1 MADTE
6 TLGVVISLDDKGFT
20 DGIKKAKNSTD
31 GLSQSTKALV
41 PGLSSVEK
49 SMGTASGAAQGISN
63 KIKEAN
69 GTLDKFKRAA
79 RDTIVKLRVKD
90 DATPTVKKIKDELN
104 KFKGKVYTATVNVK
118 QNLSGVAGKA
128 ADTVSGAMFGAT
140 AQMAGMAGI
149 GFGVFDA
156 VKGYADFEEEMSAVK
171 AISGATGD
179 EFNRLKEKAIQMGAD
194 TKYSAL
200 ESAQVFRYMGMA
212 GWKTGEMIDG
222 IAGIMNLAAASGE
235 DLAMTADIVTDS
247 LSAFGLQAKDSAMFA
262 DVLAAAATNSNT
274 NVALMGQTF
283 KYAAPVAGAL
293 GFTVQDTATA
303 IGLMANQGIKGSEA
317 GTALR
322 STMTRMVKPTNDS
335 AEAMQILGLNILDA
349 NGKMKPFRDII
360 KDIRS
365 GMSKLTPESKASV
378 AAMLAG
384 QEAMSG
390 LLALVNSSDAD
401 FDKLASA
408 IDNSNGAAQ
417 NMANIRM
424 DNLKGDLEQL
434 SGDWDSFTTKIMGG
448 GIGGFREIVQGID
461 NWFAGFAENVET
473 NGLNVKSIIDGIT
486 SAVKELVGQT
496 VKMEGLPSIL
506 SGIALAVAG
515 VGAFKFGKK
524 IKNLFKKG
532 KGSSSGGGDG
542 TVGEMT
548 VNALQVTLNAAKLL
562 PGVGEGN
569 LPGLPGGSGG
579 KRPSNYPP
587 NTTPNY
593 PNNYPT
599 NTPSTPASGK
609 GRKYGR
615 KAWDNTKS
623 AVHKSWDMTK
633 ALGGKSRDVIKIVG
647 SKSLGV
653 AKSTAQK
660 SWGISN
666 EIRKG
671 IGEVSAKSFKGISKG
686 MGVLGKGL
694 MKVGGKAAI
703 PLSLAMGA
711 YDIATSENKGKAA
724 SGMAGSLAGGLAGA
738 KLGAMGGAALGSI
751 IPGIGTAVGGALG
764 GLIGG
769 VGGAIFGE
777 EIGNSIY
784 EGITNNLEGLKQWF
798 SNTWKSIYDGVV
810 SNFDGIKQW
819 FSDTWD
825 TVVSTCTPII
835 NTIVGVVAMAYDGIV
850 SICSP
855 LADWFS
861 STVWQPISNFAQST
875 TDAITS
881 AFDGACSAVKGAWSG
896 IVGWFNENV
905 WGPLK
910 QFGQEALSTI
920 GGGINS
926 AMEKGSSITGLK
938 LSGHATGSNYFGGGW
953 TEINERGGEIVDL
966 PSGSR
971 IYPHATTE
979 KMLTEQFSGANSG
992 GNNYSISGNTF
1003 VVREEADIDRIA
1015 HSLFS
1020 MIASAETN
1028 YGGV

>member
-1 MADTE
+1 
-6 TLGVVISLDDKGFT
+6 
-20 DGIKKAKNSTD
+20 
-31 GLSQSTKALV
+31 
-41 PGLSSVEK
+41 
-49 SMGTASGAAQGISN
+49 
-63 KIKEAN
+63 
-69 GTLDKFKRAA
+69 
-79 RDTIVKLRVKD
+79 
-90 DATPTVKKIKDELN
+90 
-104 KFKGKVYTATVNVK
+104 
-118 QNLSGVAGKA
+118 
-128 ADTVSGAMFGAT
+128 
-140 AQMAGMAGI
+140 
-149 GFGVFDA
+149 
-156 VKGYADFEEEMSAVK
+156 
-171 AISGATGD
+171 
-179 EFNRLKEKAIQMGAD
+179 MGAD

-200 ESAQVFRYMGMA
+200 ESAQAFRYMGMA

-247 LSAFGLQAKDSAMFA
+247 LSAFGLQAKDSSMFA
-262 DVLAAAATNSNT
+262 DVLSAAATSSNT

-293 GFTVQDTATA
+293 GYSVQDVA
-303 IGLMANQGIKGSEA
+303 IAVGLMANQGIKGSES

-322 STMTRMVKPTNDS
+322 SMMTRMVKPTKES
-335 AEAMQILGLNILDA
+335 AAAMQTLGLNIVDA
-349 NGKMKPFRDII
+349 NGKMRPFRDIM
-360 KDIRS
+360 KDIRT

-401 FDKLASA
+401 FDKLAGA

-486 SAVKELVGQT
+486 SAIKELVGQT

-532 KGSSSGGGDG
+532 KGGSSGGGDDM
-542 TVGEMT
+542 VGEMT
-548 VNALQVTLNAAKLL
+548 VNALHVTLNAARLL
-562 PGVGEGN
+562 PGVGDGD
-569 LPGLPGGSGG
+569 LPELPGGRGGGGG
-579 KRPSNYPP
+579 KRPPNNRPNWPP
-587 NTTPNY
+587 NNP
-593 PNNYPT
+593 PPPPPPP
-599 NTPSTPASGK
+599 PSGG
-609 GRKYGR
+609 GRVRRYGR
-615 KAWDNTKS
+615 KAWDSTKNF
-623 AVHKSWDMTK
+623 
-633 ALGGKSRDVIKIVG
+633 GR
-647 SKSLGV
+647 
-653 AKSTAQK
+653 K
-660 SWGISN
+660 SWGLTKN
-666 EIRKG
+666 LGR
-671 IGEVSAKSFKGISKG
+671 G
-686 MGVLGKGL
+686 MGKGLGGLGKGL

-738 KLGAMGGAALGSI
+738 KLGAMGGAAIGSI
-751 IPGIGTAVGGALG
+751 IPGVGTAVGGALG
-764 GLIGG
+764 GLLGG
-769 VGGAIFGE
+769 IGGAIFGE
-777 EIGNSIY
+777 ELGNSIY

-798 SNTWKSIYDGVV
+798 S
-810 SNFDGIKQW
+810 
-819 FSDTWD
+819 DTWNSI
-825 TVVSTCTPII
+825 VETCAPVI
-835 NTIVGVVAMAYDGIV
+835 NTIVGIFGFIHDGIV
-850 SICSP
+850 AIFAP
-855 LADWFS
+855 VAQWFDT
-861 STVWQPISNFAQST
+861 TVWQPVKSLAQTAMDGVKEIFSAVWEGIKGIWNGVAGWFDENVWSPLKAKASEALNFIGKGITAAQQRGAQST
-875 TDAITS
+875 
-881 AFDGACSAVKGAWSG
+881 G
-896 IVGWFNENV
+896 
-905 WGPLK
+905 L
-910 QFGQEALSTI
+910 QI
-920 GGGINS
+920 GRN
-926 AMEKGSSITGLK
+926 
-938 LSGHATGSNYFGGGW
+938 ATGSNYFGGGW

-971 IYPHATTE
+971 IYPHATTQ
-979 KMLTEQFSGANSG
+979 KMLAEQFGGTSQG

-1020 MIASAETN
+1020 MISSAESN

>member
-1 MADTE
+1 MAYKE
-6 TLGVVISLDDKGFT
+6 TLGAVIFLDDKGFT
-20 DGIKKAKNSTD
+20 EGVKKAKETTD
-31 GLSQSTKALV
+31 GLAKSAQ
-41 PGLSSVEK
+41 GLGPAISSAEK
-49 SMGTASGAAQGISN
+49 NMGSATSVIQGISS
-63 KIKEAN
+63 KLKEAK
-69 GTLDKFKRAA
+69 GTFDKFKQSAMNTTVMIKA
-79 RDTIVKLRVKD
+79 KD
-90 DATPTVKKIKDELN
+90 VATPTVRKIKEELN
-104 KFKGKVYTATVNVK
+104 TFKGKVYTATVNVK
-118 QNLSGVAGKA
+118 QNLSGASNKA
-128 ADTVSGAMFGAT
+128 VNAVSGAMFGAT
-140 AQMAGMAGI
+140 AQVAGMAGI

-156 VKGYADFEEEMSAVK
+156 IKKYADFEEEMSAVK

-179 EFNRLKEKAIQMGAD
+179 EFNRLQDKAIQMGAD

-200 ESAQVFRYMGMA
+200 ESAQAFRYMGMA

-247 LSAFGLQAKDSAMFA
+247 LSAFGLQAKDSSMFA

-322 STMTRMVKPTNDS
+322 STMTRMVKPTSDS

-360 KDIRS
+360 KDVRS

-401 FDKLASA
+401 FDKLAGA
-408 IDNSNGAAQ
+408 IDNSSGAAQ

-448 GIGGFREIVQGID
+448 GIGGFRDIVQGID

-473 NGLNVKSIIDGIT
+473 NGITIKSVLDGIT
-486 SAVKELVGQT
+486 SAIKELVGQT
-496 VKMEGLPSIL
+496 LKMDGLPSIL
-506 SGIALAVAG
+506 SSVVLAMGGI
-515 VGAFKFGKK
+515 GAFKLGKGLSK
-524 IKNLFKKG
+524 LFKKG
-532 KGSSSGGGDG
+532 KGKGKSDDD

-548 VNALQVTLNAAKLL
+548 VNALQVTLNAVKLL
-562 PGVGEGN
+562 PGQGPMGGGP
-569 LPGLPGGSGG
+569 LGLP
-579 KRPSNYPP
+579 P
-587 NTTPNY
+587 
-593 PNNYPT
+593 
-599 NTPSTPASGK
+599 GK
-609 GRKYGR
+609 GGGIPKETPKGPSKWGSQLG
-615 KAWDNTKS
+615 KAW
-623 AVHKSWDMTK
+623 
-633 ALGGKSRDVIKIVG
+633 R
-647 SKSLGV
+647 
-653 AKSTAQK
+653 
-660 SWGISN
+660 
-666 EIRKG
+666 G
-671 IGEVSAKSFKGISKG
+671 IGKGAG
-686 MGVLGKGL
+686 MLGRGL
-694 MKVGGKAAI
+694 VKIGGKAAI

-711 YDIATSENKGKAA
+711 YDIATSDNKAKAT

-764 GLIGG
+764 GLVGG

-777 EIGNSIY
+777 ELGKSIY
-784 EGITNNLEGLKQWF
+784 DGITSNLEGLKQWF
-798 SNTWKSIYDGVV
+798 S
-810 SNFDGIKQW
+810 
-819 FSDTWD
+819 DTWNSI
-825 TVVSTCTPII
+825 VETCAPVI

-920 GGGINS
+920 GSGINS
-926 AMEKGSSITGLK
+926 AMDKGSSITGLK
-938 LSGHATGSNYFGGGW
+938 LKGHATGSNYFGGGW

-966 PSGSR
+966 PSGSK

-979 KMLTEQFSGANSG
+979 KMLSEQFSSANSG

>member
-6 TLGVVISLDDKGFT
+6 KLDVVISLDDKGFT
-20 DGIKKAKNSTD
+20 DGIKDAKDSTE
-31 GLSQSTKALV
+31 GLSKATKDLV
-41 PGLSSVEK
+41 PALSSVEK
-49 SMGTASGAAQGISN
+49 GMGTASGAAQGINN
-63 KIKEAN
+63 KIKEAS

-79 RDTIVKLRVKD
+79 RDTIVKLRAKD

-118 QNLSGVAGKA
+118 QNLSGAAGKA
-128 ADTVSGAMFGAT
+128 MDKVSGAMFGAT

-149 GFGVFDA
+149 GFGIIDA

-179 EFNRLKEKAIQMGAD
+179 EFNQLKEKAIQMGAD

-200 ESAQVFRYMGMA
+200 ESAQAFRYMGMA

-247 LSAFGLQAKDSAMFA
+247 LSAFGLQAKDSSMFA
-262 DVLAAAATNSNT
+262 DVLSAAATSSNT

-293 GFTVQDTATA
+293 GYSVQDVA
-303 IGLMANQGIKGSEA
+303 IAVGLMANQGIKGSES

-322 STMTRMVKPTNDS
+322 SMMTRMVKPTKES
-335 AEAMQILGLNILDA
+335 AAAMQTLGLNIVDA
-349 NGKMKPFRDII
+349 NGKMRPFRDIM
-360 KDIRS
+360 KDIRT

-401 FDKLASA
+401 FDKLAGA

-486 SAVKELVGQT
+486 SAIKELVGQT

-532 KGSSSGGGDG
+532 KGGSSGGGDE

-548 VNALQVTLNAAKLL
+548 VNALHVTLNAARLL
-562 PGVGEGN
+562 PGVGDGDLPELPRGKGGGGN
-569 LPGLPGGSGG
+569 RPPNNRPNWPPNNPPPPPPPPPSGG
-579 KRPSNYPP
+579 
-587 NTTPNY
+587 
-593 PNNYPT
+593 
-599 NTPSTPASGK
+599 
-609 GRKYGR
+609 GRVRRYGR
-615 KAWDNTKS
+615 KAWDSTKNF
-623 AVHKSWDMTK
+623 
-633 ALGGKSRDVIKIVG
+633 GR
-647 SKSLGV
+647 
-653 AKSTAQK
+653 K
-660 SWGISN
+660 SWGLTKN
-666 EIRKG
+666 LGR
-671 IGEVSAKSFKGISKG
+671 G
-686 MGVLGKGL
+686 MGKGLGGLGKGL

-738 KLGAMGGAALGSI
+738 KLGAMGGAAIGSI
-751 IPGIGTAVGGALG
+751 IPGVGTAVGGALG
-764 GLIGG
+764 GLLGG
-769 VGGAIFGE
+769 IGGAIFGE
-777 EIGNSIY
+777 ELGNSIY

-798 SNTWKSIYDGVV
+798 S
-810 SNFDGIKQW
+810 
-819 FSDTWD
+819 DTWNSI
-825 TVVSTCTPII
+825 VETCAPVI
-835 NTIVGVVAMAYDGIV
+835 NTIVGIFGFIHDGIV
-850 SICSP
+850 AVFAP
-855 LADWFS
+855 VAQWFDT
-861 STVWQPISNFAQST
+861 TVWQPVKSLAQTAMDGVKEIFSAVWEGIKGIWNGVAGWFDENVWSPLKAKASEALNFIGKGITAAQQRGAQST
-875 TDAITS
+875 
-881 AFDGACSAVKGAWSG
+881 G
-896 IVGWFNENV
+896 
-905 WGPLK
+905 L
-910 QFGQEALSTI
+910 QI
-920 GGGINS
+920 GRN
-926 AMEKGSSITGLK
+926 
-938 LSGHATGSNYFGGGW
+938 ATGSNYFGGGW

-971 IYPHATTE
+971 IYPHATTQ
-979 KMLTEQFSGANSG
+979 KMLAEQFGGTSQG

-1020 MIASAETN
+1020 MISSAESN

>member
-6 TLGVVISLDDKGFT
+6 KLDVVISLDDKGFT
-20 DGIKKAKNSTD
+20 DGIKDAKNSTD
-31 GLSQSTKALV
+31 GLSKATKDLV
-41 PGLSSVEK
+41 PALSSVEK
-49 SMGTASGAAQGISN
+49 SMGSASGVTQGISN
-63 KIKEAN
+63 KIKEAS

-79 RDTIVKLRVKD
+79 RDTIVKLRAKD

-104 KFKGKVYTATVNVK
+104 QFKGKVYTATVNVK
-118 QNLSGVAGKA
+118 QNLSGAAGKA
-128 ADTVSGAMFGAT
+128 MDKVSGAMFGAT

-149 GFGVFDA
+149 GFGIFDA

-179 EFNRLKEKAIQMGAD
+179 EFNQLKEKAIQMGAD

-200 ESAQVFRYMGMA
+200 ESAQAFRYMGMA

-247 LSAFGLQAKDSAMFA
+247 LSAFGLQAKDSSMFA
-262 DVLAAAATNSNT
+262 DVLSAAATSSNT

-293 GFTVQDTATA
+293 GYSVQDVA
-303 IGLMANQGIKGSEA
+303 IAVGLMANQGIKGSES

-322 STMTRMVKPTNDS
+322 SMMTRMVKPTKES
-335 AEAMQILGLNILDA
+335 AAAMQTLGLNIVDA
-349 NGKMKPFRDII
+349 NGKMRPFRDIM
-360 KDIRS
+360 KDIRT

-401 FDKLASA
+401 FDKLAGA

-486 SAVKELVGQT
+486 SAIKELVGQT

-532 KGSSSGGGDG
+532 KGGSSGGGDE

-548 VNALQVTLNAAKLL
+548 VNALHVTLNAAKLL
-562 PGVGEGN
+562 PGVGDGD
-569 LPGLPGGSGG
+569 LPELPGGKGGGGG
-579 KRPSNYPP
+579 KRPPNNRPNWPP
-587 NTTPNY
+587 NNP
-593 PNNYPT
+593 PPPP
-599 NTPSTPASGK
+599 PSGG
-609 GRKYGR
+609 GRVRRYGR
-615 KAWDNTKS
+615 KAWDSTKNF
-623 AVHKSWDMTK
+623 
-633 ALGGKSRDVIKIVG
+633 GR
-647 SKSLGV
+647 
-653 AKSTAQK
+653 K
-660 SWGISN
+660 SWGLTKN
-666 EIRKG
+666 LGR
-671 IGEVSAKSFKGISKG
+671 G
-686 MGVLGKGL
+686 MGKGLGGLGKGL

-738 KLGAMGGAALGSI
+738 KLGAMGGAAIGSI
-751 IPGIGTAVGGALG
+751 IPGVGTAVGGALG
-764 GLIGG
+764 GLLGG
-769 VGGAIFGE
+769 IGGAIFGE
-777 EIGNSIY
+777 ELGNSIY

-798 SNTWKSIYDGVV
+798 S
-810 SNFDGIKQW
+810 
-819 FSDTWD
+819 DTWNSI
-825 TVVSTCTPII
+825 VETCAPVI
-835 NTIVGVVAMAYDGIV
+835 NTIVGIFGFIHDGIV
-850 SICSP
+850 AVFAP
-855 LADWFS
+855 VAQWFDT
-861 STVWQPISNFAQST
+861 TVWQPVKSLAQTAMDGVKEIFSAVWEGIKGIWNGVAGWFDENVWSPLKAKASDALNFIGKGITAAQQRGAQST
-875 TDAITS
+875 
-881 AFDGACSAVKGAWSG
+881 G
-896 IVGWFNENV
+896 
-905 WGPLK
+905 L
-910 QFGQEALSTI
+910 QI
-920 GGGINS
+920 GRN
-926 AMEKGSSITGLK
+926 
-938 LSGHATGSNYFGGGW
+938 ATGSNYFGGGW

-971 IYPHATTE
+971 IYPHATTQ
-979 KMLTEQFSGANSG
+979 KMLAEQFGGTSQG

-1020 MIASAETN
+1020 MISSAESN

>member
-6 TLGVVISLDDKGFT
+6 KLDVVISLDDKGFT
-20 DGIKKAKNSTD
+20 DGIKDAKNSTD
-31 GLSQSTKALV
+31 GLSKATKDLV
-41 PGLSSVEK
+41 PALSSVEK
-49 SMGTASGAAQGISN
+49 SMGSASGVTQGISN
-63 KIKEAN
+63 KIKEAS

-79 RDTIVKLRVKD
+79 RDTIVKLRAKD

-104 KFKGKVYTATVNVK
+104 QFKGKVYTATVNVK
-118 QNLSGVAGKA
+118 QNLSGAAGKA
-128 ADTVSGAMFGAT
+128 MDKVSGAMFGAT

-149 GFGVFDA
+149 GFGIFDA

-179 EFNRLKEKAIQMGAD
+179 EFNQLKEKAIQMGAD

-200 ESAQVFRYMGMA
+200 ESAQAFRYMGMA

-247 LSAFGLQAKDSAMFA
+247 LSAFGLQAKDSSMFA
-262 DVLAAAATNSNT
+262 DVLSAAATSSNT

-293 GFTVQDTATA
+293 GYSVQDVA
-303 IGLMANQGIKGSEA
+303 IAVGLMANQGIKGSES

-322 STMTRMVKPTNDS
+322 SMMTRMVKPTKES
-335 AEAMQILGLNILDA
+335 AAAMQTLGLNIVDA
-349 NGKMKPFRDII
+349 NGKMRPFRDIM
-360 KDIRS
+360 KDIRT

-401 FDKLASA
+401 FDKLAGA

-486 SAVKELVGQT
+486 SAIKELVGQT
-496 VKMEGLPSIL
+496 IKMEGLPSIL

-532 KGSSSGGGDG
+532 KGGSSGGGDE

-548 VNALQVTLNAAKLL
+548 VNALHVTLNAAKLL
-562 PGVGEGN
+562 PGVGDGD
-569 LPGLPGGSGG
+569 LPGLPEGRGGRGG
-579 KRPSNYPP
+579 NRPSNNPP
-587 NTTPNY
+587 
-593 PNNYPT
+593 
-599 NTPSTPASGK
+599 PSGG
-609 GRKYGR
+609 GRVRRYDR
-615 KAWDNTKS
+615 KAWDSTKNF
-623 AVHKSWDMTK
+623 
-633 ALGGKSRDVIKIVG
+633 GR
-647 SKSLGV
+647 
-653 AKSTAQK
+653 K
-660 SWGISN
+660 SWGLTKN
-666 EIRKG
+666 LGR
-671 IGEVSAKSFKGISKG
+671 G
-686 MGVLGKGL
+686 MGKGLGGLGKGL

-738 KLGAMGGAALGSI
+738 KLGAMGGAAIGSI
-751 IPGIGTAVGGALG
+751 IPGVGTAVGGALG
-764 GLIGG
+764 GLLGG
-769 VGGAIFGE
+769 IGGAIFGE
-777 EIGNSIY
+777 ELGNSIY

-798 SNTWKSIYDGVV
+798 S
-810 SNFDGIKQW
+810 
-819 FSDTWD
+819 DTWNSI
-825 TVVSTCTPII
+825 VETCAPVI
-835 NTIVGVVAMAYDGIV
+835 NTIVGIFGFIHDGIV
-850 SICSP
+850 AIFAP
-855 LADWFS
+855 VAQWFDT
-861 STVWQPISNFAQST
+861 TVWQPVKSLAQTAMDGVKEIFSAVWEGIKGIWNGVAGWFDENVWSPLKAKASEALNFIGKGITAAQQRGAQST
-875 TDAITS
+875 
-881 AFDGACSAVKGAWSG
+881 G
-896 IVGWFNENV
+896 
-905 WGPLK
+905 L
-910 QFGQEALSTI
+910 QI
-920 GGGINS
+920 GRN
-926 AMEKGSSITGLK
+926 
-938 LSGHATGSNYFGGGW
+938 ATGSNYFGGGW

-971 IYPHATTE
+971 IYPHATTQ
-979 KMLTEQFSGANSG
+979 KMLAEQFGGTSQG

-1020 MIASAETN
+1020 MISSAESN

>member
-6 TLGVVISLDDKGFT
+6 KLDVVISLDDKGFT
-20 DGIKKAKNSTD
+20 DGIKDAKNSTD
-31 GLSQSTKALV
+31 GLSKATKDLV
-41 PGLSSVEK
+41 PALSSVEK
-49 SMGTASGAAQGISN
+49 GMGTASGAAQGINN
-63 KIKEAN
+63 KIKEAS

-79 RDTIVKLRVKD
+79 RDTIVKLRAKD

-118 QNLSGVAGKA
+118 QNLSGAAGKA
-128 ADTVSGAMFGAT
+128 MDKVSGAMFGAT

-149 GFGVFDA
+149 GFGIVDA

-179 EFNRLKEKAIQMGAD
+179 EFNQLKEKAIQMGAD

-200 ESAQVFRYMGMA
+200 ESAQAFRYMGMA

-247 LSAFGLQAKDSAMFA
+247 LSAFGLQAKDSSMFA
-262 DVLAAAATNSNT
+262 DVLSAAATSSNT

-293 GFTVQDTATA
+293 GYSVQDVA
-303 IGLMANQGIKGSEA
+303 IAVGLMANQGIKGSES

-322 STMTRMVKPTNDS
+322 SMMTRMVKPTKES
-335 AEAMQILGLNILDA
+335 AAAMQTLGLNIVDA
-349 NGKMKPFRDII
+349 NGKMRPFRDIM
-360 KDIRS
+360 KDIRT

-401 FDKLASA
+401 FDKLAGA

-486 SAVKELVGQT
+486 SAIKELVGQT
-496 VKMEGLPSIL
+496 IKMEGLPSIL

-532 KGSSSGGGDG
+532 KGGSSGGGDE

-548 VNALQVTLNAAKLL
+548 VNALHVTLNAAKLL
-562 PGVGEGN
+562 PGVGDGD
-569 LPGLPGGSGG
+569 LPGLPEGRGGRGG
-579 KRPSNYPP
+579 NRPSNNPP
-587 NTTPNY
+587 
-593 PNNYPT
+593 
-599 NTPSTPASGK
+599 PSGG
-609 GRKYGR
+609 GRVRRYGR
-615 KAWDNTKS
+615 KAWDSTKNF
-623 AVHKSWDMTK
+623 
-633 ALGGKSRDVIKIVG
+633 GR
-647 SKSLGV
+647 
-653 AKSTAQK
+653 K
-660 SWGISN
+660 SWGLTKN
-666 EIRKG
+666 LGR
-671 IGEVSAKSFKGISKG
+671 G
-686 MGVLGKGL
+686 MGKGLGGLGKGL

-738 KLGAMGGAALGSI
+738 KLGAMGGAAIGSI
-751 IPGIGTAVGGALG
+751 IPGVGTAVGGALG
-764 GLIGG
+764 GLLGG
-769 VGGAIFGE
+769 IGGAIFGE
-777 EIGNSIY
+777 ELGNSIY

-798 SNTWKSIYDGVV
+798 S
-810 SNFDGIKQW
+810 
-819 FSDTWD
+819 DTWNSI
-825 TVVSTCTPII
+825 VETCAPVI
-835 NTIVGVVAMAYDGIV
+835 NTIVGIFGFIHDGIV
-850 SICSP
+850 AIFAP
-855 LADWFS
+855 VAQWFDT
-861 STVWQPISNFAQST
+861 TVWQPVKSLAQTAMDGVKEIFSAVWEGIKGIWNGVAGWFDENVWSPLKAKASEALNFIGKGITAAQQRGAQST
-875 TDAITS
+875 
-881 AFDGACSAVKGAWSG
+881 G
-896 IVGWFNENV
+896 
-905 WGPLK
+905 L
-910 QFGQEALSTI
+910 QI
-920 GGGINS
+920 GRN
-926 AMEKGSSITGLK
+926 
-938 LSGHATGSNYFGGGW
+938 ATGSNYFGGGW

-971 IYPHATTE
+971 IYPHATTQ
-979 KMLTEQFSGANSG
+979 KMLAEQFGGTSQG

-1020 MIASAETN
+1020 MISSAESN

>member
-6 TLGVVISLDDKGFT
+6 KLDVVISLDDKGFT
-20 DGIKKAKNSTD
+20 DGIKDAKNSTD
-31 GLSQSTKALV
+31 GLSKATKDLV
-41 PGLSSVEK
+41 PALSSVEK
-49 SMGTASGAAQGISN
+49 GMGTASGAAQGINN
-63 KIKEAN
+63 KIKEAS

-79 RDTIVKLRVKD
+79 RDTIVKLRAKD

-118 QNLSGVAGKA
+118 QNLSGAAGKA
-128 ADTVSGAMFGAT
+128 MDKVSGAMFGAT

-149 GFGVFDA
+149 GFGIVDA

-179 EFNRLKEKAIQMGAD
+179 EFNQLKEKAIQMGAD

-200 ESAQVFRYMGMA
+200 ESAQAFRYMGMA

-247 LSAFGLQAKDSAMFA
+247 LSAFGLQAKDSSMFA
-262 DVLAAAATNSNT
+262 DVLSAAATSSNT

-293 GFTVQDTATA
+293 GYSVQDVA
-303 IGLMANQGIKGSEA
+303 IAVGLMANQGIKGSES

-322 STMTRMVKPTNDS
+322 SMMTRMVKPTKES
-335 AEAMQILGLNILDA
+335 AAAMQTLGLNIVDA
-349 NGKMKPFRDII
+349 NGKMRPFRDIM
-360 KDIRS
+360 KDIRT

-401 FDKLASA
+401 FDKLAGA

-486 SAVKELVGQT
+486 SAIKELVGQT

-532 KGSSSGGGDG
+532 KGGSSGGGDE

-548 VNALQVTLNAAKLL
+548 VNALHVTLNAAKLL
-562 PGVGEGN
+562 PGVGDGD
-569 LPGLPGGSGG
+569 LPGLPEGRGGRGG
-579 KRPSNYPP
+579 NRPSNNPP
-587 NTTPNY
+587 
-593 PNNYPT
+593 
-599 NTPSTPASGK
+599 PSGG
-609 GRKYGR
+609 GRVRRYGR
-615 KAWDNTKS
+615 KAWDSTKNF
-623 AVHKSWDMTK
+623 
-633 ALGGKSRDVIKIVG
+633 GR
-647 SKSLGV
+647 
-653 AKSTAQK
+653 K
-660 SWGISN
+660 SWGLTKN
-666 EIRKG
+666 LGR
-671 IGEVSAKSFKGISKG
+671 G
-686 MGVLGKGL
+686 MGKGLGGLGKGL

-711 YDIATSENKGKAA
+711 YDIATSDNKAKAA

-738 KLGAMGGAALGSI
+738 KLGAMGGAAIGSI
-751 IPGIGTAVGGALG
+751 IPGVGTAVGGALG
-764 GLIGG
+764 GLLGG
-769 VGGAIFGE
+769 IGGAIFGE
-777 EIGNSIY
+777 ELGNSIY

-798 SNTWKSIYDGVV
+798 S
-810 SNFDGIKQW
+810 
-819 FSDTWD
+819 DTWNSI
-825 TVVSTCTPII
+825 VETCAPVI
-835 NTIVGVVAMAYDGIV
+835 NTIVGIFGFIHDGIV
-850 SICSP
+850 AIFAP
-855 LADWFS
+855 VAQWFDT
-861 STVWQPISNFAQST
+861 TVWQPVKSLAQTAMDGVKEIFSAVWEGIKGIWNGVAGWFDENVWSPLKAKASEALNFIGKGITAAQQRGAQST
-875 TDAITS
+875 
-881 AFDGACSAVKGAWSG
+881 G
-896 IVGWFNENV
+896 
-905 WGPLK
+905 L
-910 QFGQEALSTI
+910 QI
-920 GGGINS
+920 GRN
-926 AMEKGSSITGLK
+926 
-938 LSGHATGSNYFGGGW
+938 ATGSNYFGGGW

-971 IYPHATTE
+971 IYPHATTQ
-979 KMLTEQFSGANSG
+979 KMLAEQFGGTSQG

-1020 MIASAETN
+1020 MISSAESN

>member
-6 TLGVVISLDDKGFT
+6 KLDVVISLDDKGFT
-20 DGIKKAKNSTD
+20 DGIKDAKDSTE
-31 GLSQSTKALV
+31 GLSKATKDLV
-41 PGLSSVEK
+41 PALSSVEK
-49 SMGTASGAAQGISN
+49 GMGTASGAAQGINN
-63 KIKEAN
+63 KIKEAS

-79 RDTIVKLRVKD
+79 RDTIVKLRAKD

-104 KFKGKVYTATVNVK
+104 QFKGKVYTATVNVK
-118 QNLSGVAGKA
+118 QNLSGAAGKA
-128 ADTVSGAMFGAT
+128 MDKVSGAMFGAT

-149 GFGVFDA
+149 GFGIFDA

-179 EFNRLKEKAIQMGAD
+179 EFNQLKEKAIQMGAD

-200 ESAQVFRYMGMA
+200 ESAQAFRYMGMA

-247 LSAFGLQAKDSAMFA
+247 LSAFGLQAKDSSMFA
-262 DVLAAAATNSNT
+262 DVLSAAATSSNT

-293 GFTVQDTATA
+293 GYSVQDVA
-303 IGLMANQGIKGSEA
+303 IAVGLIANQGIKGSES

-322 STMTRMVKPTNDS
+322 SMMTRMVKPTKES
-335 AEAMQILGLNILDA
+335 AAAMQTLGLNIVDA
-349 NGKMKPFRDII
+349 NGKMRPFRDIM
-360 KDIRS
+360 KDIRTR
-365 GMSKLTPESKASV
+365 MSKLTPESKASV

-401 FDKLASA
+401 FDKLAGA

-486 SAVKELVGQT
+486 SAIKELVGQT

-532 KGSSSGGGDG
+532 KGGSSGGGDE

-548 VNALQVTLNAAKLL
+548 VNALHVTLNAAKLL
-562 PGVGEGN
+562 PGVGDGD
-569 LPGLPGGSGG
+569 LPELPGGKGGGGG
-579 KRPSNYPP
+579 KRPPNNRPNWPP
-587 NTTPNY
+587 NNP
-593 PNNYPT
+593 PPPPPPP
-599 NTPSTPASGK
+599 PSGG
-609 GRKYGR
+609 GRVRRYGR
-615 KAWDNTKS
+615 KAWDSTKNF
-623 AVHKSWDMTK
+623 
-633 ALGGKSRDVIKIVG
+633 GR
-647 SKSLGV
+647 
-653 AKSTAQK
+653 K
-660 SWGISN
+660 SWGLTKN
-666 EIRKG
+666 LGRGMGKG
-671 IGEVSAKSFKGISKG
+671 IGG
-686 MGVLGKGL
+686 LGKGL

-738 KLGAMGGAALGSI
+738 KLGAMGGAAIGSI
-751 IPGIGTAVGGALG
+751 IPGVGTAVGGALG
-764 GLIGG
+764 GLLGG
-769 VGGAIFGE
+769 IGGAIFGE
-777 EIGNSIY
+777 ELGNSIY

-798 SNTWKSIYDGVV
+798 S
-810 SNFDGIKQW
+810 
-819 FSDTWD
+819 DTWNSI
-825 TVVSTCTPII
+825 VETCAPVI
-835 NTIVGVVAMAYDGIV
+835 NTIVGVFGFIHDGIV
-850 SICSP
+850 AIFAP
-855 LADWFS
+855 VAQWFDT
-861 STVWQPISNFAQST
+861 TVWQPVKSLAQTAMDGVKEIFSAVWEGIKGVWNGVAGWFDENVWSPLKAKASDALNFIGKGITAAQQRGAQST
-875 TDAITS
+875 
-881 AFDGACSAVKGAWSG
+881 G
-896 IVGWFNENV
+896 
-905 WGPLK
+905 L
-910 QFGQEALSTI
+910 QLSR
-920 GGGINS
+920 N
-926 AMEKGSSITGLK
+926 
-938 LSGHATGSNYFGGGW
+938 ATGSNYFGGGW

-971 IYPHATTE
+971 IYPHATTQ
-979 KMLTEQFSGANSG
+979 KMLAEQFGGTSQG

-1020 MIASAETN
+1020 MISSAESN

>member
-1 MADTE
+1 MSDKE
-6 TLGVVISLDDKGFT
+6 TLGVVIALDDKGFT
-20 DGIKKAKNSTD
+20 EGVKKAKETTD
-31 GLSQSTKALV
+31 GLAKSAQ
-41 PGLSSVEK
+41 GLGPAISSAEKNMGRASSVIQDVSSK
-49 SMGTASGAAQGISN
+49 L
-63 KIKEAN
+63 KEAK
-69 GTLDKFKRAA
+69 GTFDKFKQTAMNTTVMIKA
-79 RDTIVKLRVKD
+79 KD
-90 DATPTVKKIKDELN
+90 VATPTVRKIKEELN
-104 KFKGKVYTATVNVK
+104 TFKGKVYTATVNVK
-118 QNLSGVAGKA
+118 QNLSGASNKA
-128 ADTVSGAMFGAT
+128 VNAVSGAMFGAT

-149 GFGVFDA
+149 GFGIFDA

-179 EFNRLKEKAIQMGAD
+179 EFNKLKEKAIQMGAD

-200 ESAQVFRYMGMA
+200 ESAQAFKYMGMA
-212 GWKTGEMIDG
+212 GWKTGDMING
-222 IAGIMNLAAASGE
+222 IAGIMDLAAASGE

-322 STMTRMVKPTNDS
+322 STMTRMVKPTSDS

-360 KDIRS
+360 KDVRS

-401 FDKLASA
+401 FDKLAGA
-408 IDNSNGAAQ
+408 IDNSSGAAQ

-448 GIGGFREIVQGID
+448 GIGGFRDIVQGID

-473 NGLNVKSIIDGIT
+473 NGITIKSVLDGIT
-486 SAVKELVGQT
+486 SAIKELVGQT
-496 VKMEGLPSIL
+496 LKMDGLPSIL
-506 SGIALAVAG
+506 SSVVLAMGGI
-515 VGAFKFGKK
+515 GAFKLGKGLSK
-524 IKNLFKKG
+524 LFKKG
-532 KGSSSGGGDG
+532 KGKSDDD

-548 VNALQVTLNAAKLL
+548 VNALQVTLNAVKLL
-562 PGVGEGN
+562 PGQGPMGGEP
-569 LPGLPGGSGG
+569 LGLP
-579 KRPSNYPP
+579 P
-587 NTTPNY
+587 
-593 PNNYPT
+593 
-599 NTPSTPASGK
+599 GK
-609 GRKYGR
+609 GGGIPKETPKGPSKWGSRLG
-615 KAWDNTKS
+615 KAW
-623 AVHKSWDMTK
+623 
-633 ALGGKSRDVIKIVG
+633 R
-647 SKSLGV
+647 
-653 AKSTAQK
+653 
-660 SWGISN
+660 
-666 EIRKG
+666 G
-671 IGEVSAKSFKGISKG
+671 IGKGAG
-686 MGVLGKGL
+686 MLGRGL
-694 MKVGGKAAI
+694 VKIGGKAAI

-738 KLGAMGGAALGSI
+738 KLGAMGGAAIGSI
-751 IPGIGTAVGGALG
+751 IPGVGTAVGGALG
-764 GLIGG
+764 GLLGG
-769 VGGAIFGE
+769 IGGAIFGE
-777 EIGNSIY
+777 ELGNSIY

-798 SNTWKSIYDGVV
+798 S
-810 SNFDGIKQW
+810 
-819 FSDTWD
+819 DTWNSI
-825 TVVSTCTPII
+825 VETCAPVI
-835 NTIVGVVAMAYDGIV
+835 NTIVGIFGFIYDGIV
-850 SICSP
+850 TIFSP
-855 LADWFS
+855 VAQWFDT
-861 STVWQPISNFAQST
+861 TVWQPVKSFAQTAMDGVKEIFGAVWEGIKGIWNGVAGWFDENVWSPLKAKASEALNFIGKGINTAQQRGAQST
-875 TDAITS
+875 
-881 AFDGACSAVKGAWSG
+881 
-896 IVGWFNENV
+896 
-905 WGPLK
+905 
-910 QFGQEALSTI
+910 
-920 GGGINS
+920 
-926 AMEKGSSITGLK
+926 GLQ
-938 LSGHATGSNYFGGGW
+938 LSGHATGASYFGGGW

-966 PSGSR
+966 PNGSR

-979 KMLTEQFSGANSG
+979 KMLAEQFSGANSG

-1003 VVREEADIDRIA
+1003 IVREEADIDRIA

>member
-6 TLGVVISLDDKGFT
+6 KLDVVISLDDKGFT
-20 DGIKKAKNSTD
+20 DGIKDAKDSTE
-31 GLSQSTKALV
+31 GLSKATKDLV
-41 PGLSSVEK
+41 PALSSVEK
-49 SMGTASGAAQGISN
+49 GMGTASGAAQGINN
-63 KIKEAN
+63 KIKEAS

-79 RDTIVKLRVKD
+79 RDTIVKLRAKD

-118 QNLSGVAGKA
+118 QNLSGAAGKA
-128 ADTVSGAMFGAT
+128 MDKVSGAMFGAT

-149 GFGVFDA
+149 GFGIIDA

-179 EFNRLKEKAIQMGAD
+179 EFNQLKEKAIQMGAD

-200 ESAQVFRYMGMA
+200 ESAQAFRYMGMA

-247 LSAFGLQAKDSAMFA
+247 LSAFGLQAKDSSMFA
-262 DVLAAAATNSNT
+262 DVLSAAATSSNT

-293 GFTVQDTATA
+293 GYSVQDVA
-303 IGLMANQGIKGSEA
+303 IAVGLMANQGIKGSES

-322 STMTRMVKPTNDS
+322 SMMTRMVKPTKES
-335 AEAMQILGLNILDA
+335 AAAMQTLGLNIVDA
-349 NGKMKPFRDII
+349 NGKMRPFRDIM
-360 KDIRS
+360 KDIRT

-401 FDKLASA
+401 FDKLAGA

-486 SAVKELVGQT
+486 SAIKELVGQT

-532 KGSSSGGGDG
+532 KGGSSGGGDE

-548 VNALQVTLNAAKLL
+548 VNALHVTLNAARLL
-562 PGVGEGN
+562 PGVGDGDLPELPRGKGGGGN
-569 LPGLPGGSGG
+569 RPPNNRPNWTPNNPPPPPPPPPSGG
-579 KRPSNYPP
+579 
-587 NTTPNY
+587 
-593 PNNYPT
+593 
-599 NTPSTPASGK
+599 
-609 GRKYGR
+609 GRVRRYGR
-615 KAWDNTKS
+615 KAWDSTKNF
-623 AVHKSWDMTK
+623 
-633 ALGGKSRDVIKIVG
+633 GR
-647 SKSLGV
+647 
-653 AKSTAQK
+653 K
-660 SWGISN
+660 SWGLTKN
-666 EIRKG
+666 LGR
-671 IGEVSAKSFKGISKG
+671 G
-686 MGVLGKGL
+686 MGKGLGGLGKGL

-738 KLGAMGGAALGSI
+738 KLGAMGGAAIGSI
-751 IPGIGTAVGGALG
+751 IPGVGTAVGGALG
-764 GLIGG
+764 GLLGG
-769 VGGAIFGE
+769 IGGAIFGE
-777 EIGNSIY
+777 ELGNSIY

-798 SNTWKSIYDGVV
+798 S
-810 SNFDGIKQW
+810 
-819 FSDTWD
+819 DTWNSI
-825 TVVSTCTPII
+825 VETCAPVI
-835 NTIVGVVAMAYDGIV
+835 NTIVGIFGFIHDGIV
-850 SICSP
+850 AVFAP
-855 LADWFS
+855 VAQWFDT
-861 STVWQPISNFAQST
+861 TVWQPVKSLAQTAMDGVKEIFSAVWEGIKGIWNGVAGWFDENVWSPLKAKASEALNFIGKGITAAQQRGAQST
-875 TDAITS
+875 
-881 AFDGACSAVKGAWSG
+881 G
-896 IVGWFNENV
+896 
-905 WGPLK
+905 L
-910 QFGQEALSTI
+910 QI
-920 GGGINS
+920 GRN
-926 AMEKGSSITGLK
+926 
-938 LSGHATGSNYFGGGW
+938 ATGSNYFGGGW

-971 IYPHATTE
+971 IYPHATTQ
-979 KMLTEQFSGANSG
+979 KMLAEQFGGTSQG

-1020 MIASAETN
+1020 MISSAESN

>member
-1 MADTE
+1 
-6 TLGVVISLDDKGFT
+6 
-20 DGIKKAKNSTD
+20 
-31 GLSQSTKALV
+31 
-41 PGLSSVEK
+41 
-49 SMGTASGAAQGISN
+49 
-63 KIKEAN
+63 
-69 GTLDKFKRAA
+69 
-79 RDTIVKLRVKD
+79 
-90 DATPTVKKIKDELN
+90 
-104 KFKGKVYTATVNVK
+104 
-118 QNLSGVAGKA
+118 
-128 ADTVSGAMFGAT
+128 
-140 AQMAGMAGI
+140 MAGMAGI
-149 GFGVFDA
+149 GFGIFDA

-179 EFNRLKEKAIQMGAD
+179 EFNQLKEKAIQMGAD

-200 ESAQVFRYMGMA
+200 ESAQAFRYMGMA

-247 LSAFGLQAKDSAMFA
+247 LSAFGLQAKDSSMFA
-262 DVLAAAATNSNT
+262 DVLSAAATSSNT

-293 GFTVQDTATA
+293 GYSVQDVA
-303 IGLMANQGIKGSEA
+303 IAVGLMANQGIKGSES

-322 STMTRMVKPTNDS
+322 SMMTRMVKPTKES
-335 AEAMQILGLNILDA
+335 AAAMQTLGLNIVDA
-349 NGKMKPFRDII
+349 NGKMRPFRDIM
-360 KDIRS
+360 KDIRT

-401 FDKLASA
+401 FDKLAGA

-486 SAVKELVGQT
+486 SAIKELVGQT

-532 KGSSSGGGDG
+532 KGGSSGGGDE

-548 VNALQVTLNAAKLL
+548 VNALHVTLNAAKLL
-562 PGVGEGN
+562 PGVGDGD
-569 LPGLPGGSGG
+569 LPGLPEGRGGRGG
-579 KRPSNYPP
+579 NRPSNNPP
-587 NTTPNY
+587 
-593 PNNYPT
+593 
-599 NTPSTPASGK
+599 PSGG
-609 GRKYGR
+609 GRVRRYGR
-615 KAWDNTKS
+615 KAWDSTKNF
-623 AVHKSWDMTK
+623 
-633 ALGGKSRDVIKIVG
+633 GR
-647 SKSLGV
+647 
-653 AKSTAQK
+653 K
-660 SWGISN
+660 SWGLTKN
-666 EIRKG
+666 LGR
-671 IGEVSAKSFKGISKG
+671 G
-686 MGVLGKGL
+686 MGKGLGGLGKGL

-711 YDIATSENKGKAA
+711 YDIATSDNKGKAA

-738 KLGAMGGAALGSI
+738 KLGAMGGAAIGSI
-751 IPGIGTAVGGALG
+751 IPGVGTAVGGALG
-764 GLIGG
+764 GLLGG
-769 VGGAIFGE
+769 IGGAIFGE
-777 EIGNSIY
+777 ELGNSIY

-798 SNTWKSIYDGVV
+798 S
-810 SNFDGIKQW
+810 
-819 FSDTWD
+819 DTWNSI
-825 TVVSTCTPII
+825 VETCAPVI
-835 NTIVGVVAMAYDGIV
+835 NTIVGIFGFIHDGIV
-850 SICSP
+850 AVFAP
-855 LADWFS
+855 VAQWFDT
-861 STVWQPISNFAQST
+861 TVWQPVKSLAQTAMDGVKEIFSAVWEGIKGIWNGVAGWFDENVWSPLKAKASEALNFIGKGITAAQQRGAQST
-875 TDAITS
+875 
-881 AFDGACSAVKGAWSG
+881 G
-896 IVGWFNENV
+896 
-905 WGPLK
+905 L
-910 QFGQEALSTI
+910 QI
-920 GGGINS
+920 GRN
-926 AMEKGSSITGLK
+926 
-938 LSGHATGSNYFGGGW
+938 ATGSNYFGGGW

-971 IYPHATTE
+971 IYPHATTQ
-979 KMLTEQFSGANSG
+979 KMLAEQFGGTSQG

-1020 MIASAETN
+1020 MISSAESN

>member
-1 MADTE
+1 MADKE

-20 DGIKKAKNSTD
+20 EGVKKAKETTD
-31 GLSQSTKALV
+31 GLAKSAQ
-41 PGLSSVEK
+41 GLGPAISSAEKNMGSASSVI
-49 SMGTASGAAQGISN
+49 QGVSS
-63 KIKEAN
+63 KLKEAK
-69 GTLDKFKRAA
+69 GTFDKFKQTAMNTTVMIKA
-79 RDTIVKLRVKD
+79 KD
-90 DATPTVKKIKDELN
+90 VATPTVRKIKEELN
-104 KFKGKVYTATVNVK
+104 TFKGKVYTATVNVK
-118 QNLSGVAGKA
+118 QNLSGASNKA
-128 ADTVSGAMFGAT
+128 VNAVSGAMFGAT

-149 GFGVFDA
+149 GFGIFDA

-179 EFNRLKEKAIQMGAD
+179 EFNRLQDKAIQMGAD

-200 ESAQVFRYMGMA
+200 ESAQAFRYMGMA
-212 GWKTGEMIDG
+212 GWKTGEMIEG

-322 STMTRMVKPTNDS
+322 STMTRMVKPTSDS

-360 KDIRS
+360 KDVRS

-448 GIGGFREIVQGID
+448 GIGGFRDIVQGID

-473 NGLNVKSIIDGIT
+473 NGITIKSVLDGIT
-486 SAVKELVGQT
+486 SAIKELVGQT
-496 VKMEGLPSIL
+496 LKMDGLPSIL
-506 SGIALAVAG
+506 SSVVLAMGGI
-515 VGAFKFGKK
+515 GAFKLGKGLSK
-524 IKNLFKKG
+524 LFKKG
-532 KGSSSGGGDG
+532 KGKTDDD

-548 VNALQVTLNAAKLL
+548 VNALQVTLNAVKLL
-562 PGVGEGN
+562 PGRGPMGGEP
-569 LPGLPGGSGG
+569 LGLP
-579 KRPSNYPP
+579 P
-587 NTTPNY
+587 
-593 PNNYPT
+593 
-599 NTPSTPASGK
+599 GK
-609 GRKYGR
+609 GGGIPKETPKGPSKWGSRLG
-615 KAWDNTKS
+615 KAW
-623 AVHKSWDMTK
+623 
-633 ALGGKSRDVIKIVG
+633 R
-647 SKSLGV
+647 
-653 AKSTAQK
+653 
-660 SWGISN
+660 
-666 EIRKG
+666 G
-671 IGEVSAKSFKGISKG
+671 IGKDAG
-686 MGVLGKGL
+686 MLGHGL
-694 MKVGGKAAI
+694 VKIGGKAAI

-711 YDIATSENKGKAA
+711 YDIATSDNKAKAT
-724 SGMAGSLAGGLAGA
+724 SGMTGSLAGGLAGA
-738 KLGAMGGAALGSI
+738 KLGAMGGVAIGSI
-751 IPGIGTAVGGALG
+751 IPGVGTVVGGALG
-764 GLIGG
+764 GLLGG
-769 VGGAIFGE
+769 IGGAIFGE
-777 EIGNSIY
+777 ELGNSIY

-798 SNTWKSIYDGVV
+798 S
-810 SNFDGIKQW
+810 
-819 FSDTWD
+819 DTWNSI
-825 TVVSTCTPII
+825 VETCAPVI
-835 NTIVGVVAMAYDGIV
+835 NTIVGIFGFIHDGIV
-850 SICSP
+850 AVFAP
-855 LADWFS
+855 VAQWFDT
-861 STVWQPISNFAQST
+861 TVWQPVKSFAQTAMDGVKEIFGAVWEGIKGIWNGVAGWFDENVWSPLKAKASEALNFIGKGINAAQQRGAQST
-875 TDAITS
+875 
-881 AFDGACSAVKGAWSG
+881 
-896 IVGWFNENV
+896 
-905 WGPLK
+905 
-910 QFGQEALSTI
+910 
-920 GGGINS
+920 
-926 AMEKGSSITGLK
+926 GLQ
-938 LSGHATGSNYFGGGW
+938 LSGHATGTSYFGGGW

-966 PSGSR
+966 PNGSR

-979 KMLTEQFSGANSG
+979 KMLAEQFSGANSG

>member
-1 MADTE
+1 MADKE

-20 DGIKKAKNSTD
+20 EGVKKAKETTD
-31 GLSQSTKALV
+31 GLAKSAQ
-41 PGLSSVEK
+41 GLGPAISSAEKYMGSASSVI
-49 SMGTASGAAQGISN
+49 QGVSS
-63 KIKEAN
+63 KLKEAK
-69 GTLDKFKRAA
+69 GTFDKFKQTAMNTTVMIKA
-79 RDTIVKLRVKD
+79 KD
-90 DATPTVKKIKDELN
+90 AATPTVRKIKEELN
-104 KFKGKVYTATVNVK
+104 TFKGKVYTATVNVK
-118 QNLSGVAGKA
+118 QNLSGASNKA
-128 ADTVSGAMFGAT
+128 VNVVSGAMFGAT

-149 GFGVFDA
+149 GFGIFDA

-179 EFNRLKEKAIQMGAD
+179 EFNKLKEKAIQMGAD

-200 ESAQVFRYMGMA
+200 ESAQAFKYMGMA
-212 GWKTGEMIDG
+212 GWKTGDMING
-222 IAGIMNLAAASGE
+222 IAGIMDLAAASGE

-247 LSAFGLQAKDSAMFA
+247 LSAFGLQAKDSSMFA

-322 STMTRMVKPTNDS
+322 STMTRMVKPTSDS

-360 KDIRS
+360 KDVRS

-401 FDKLASA
+401 FDKLAGA
-408 IDNSNGAAQ
+408 IDNSSGAAQ

-473 NGLNVKSIIDGIT
+473 NGITIKSVLDGIT
-486 SAVKELVGQT
+486 SAVKELIGQT
-496 VKMEGLPSIL
+496 MKMEGLPSIL
-506 SGIALAVAG
+506 SSVVLAMGGI
-515 VGAFKFGKK
+515 GAFKLGKG
-524 IKNLFKKG
+524 IFNLFKKG
-532 KGSSSGGGDG
+532 KGKSGSSGGDD
-542 TVGEMT
+542 TVGAMT

-562 PGVGEGN
+562 PGQGPMGGEP
-569 LPGLPGGSGG
+569 LGLPQ
-579 KRPSNYPP
+579 
-587 NTTPNY
+587 
-593 PNNYPT
+593 
-599 NTPSTPASGK
+599 GK
-609 GRKYGR
+609 GGGAPKEAPKGPSKWGSRLG
-615 KAWDNTKS
+615 KAW
-623 AVHKSWDMTK
+623 
-633 ALGGKSRDVIKIVG
+633 R
-647 SKSLGV
+647 
-653 AKSTAQK
+653 
-660 SWGISN
+660 
-666 EIRKG
+666 G
-671 IGEVSAKSFKGISKG
+671 IGKGAG
-686 MGVLGKGL
+686 MLGRSLVKI
-694 MKVGGKAAI
+694 GGKAAI

-711 YDIATSENKGKAA
+711 YDIATSYNKAKAT
-724 SGMAGSLAGGLAGA
+724 SGMTGSLAGGLAGA
-738 KLGAMGGAALGSI
+738 KLGAMGGAALGSV
-751 IPGIGTAVGGALG
+751 IPGIGTAVGSALG
-764 GLIGG
+764 GLVGG

-777 EIGNSIY
+777 ELG
-784 EGITNNLEGLKQWF
+784 
-798 SNTWKSIYDGVV
+798 KSIYDGIT
-810 SNFDGIKQW
+810 SNLEGIKQW
-819 FSDTWD
+819 FSDTWN

-875 TDAITS
+875 TDTITS
-881 AFDGACSAVKGAWSG
+881 AFNGACSAVKEVWSG
-896 IVGWFNENV
+896 IVDWFNENV

-920 GGGINS
+920 SGGINS
-926 AMEKGSSITGLK
+926 AMAKGSSITGLK

-979 KMLTEQFSGANSG
+979 KMLAEQFSGANSG

-1020 MIASAETN
+1020 MIASAESN